1 MYIIINKLVPYINPN
16 LLLRSIQGM
25 NSEIKFDDFRVKIG
39 IGSFSVFKQLLNFLA
54 HNKIGIQLDNNG
66 KQTLLFSEM
75 DRIRASFLSLQM
87 GCDIQEC
94 SKVLSWKDF
103 EYFTSEL
110 LTMFEYS
117 TKVNIVLSK
126 PRAQLDIIGIKNDFA
141 ITIDC
146 KHWKYSNKTTLTIYA
161 EKQIRR
167 TMLWLER
174 EKKITKAIPMII
186 TLDNAIFKFINRVPV
201 VPILTLKSFLKEFD
215 KQDDSILLIRK
226 N

>member
-1 MYIIINKLVPYINPN
+1 
-16 LLLRSIQGM
+16 M
-25 NSEIKFDDFRVKIG
+25 NSEVNFDDFRIKIG

-103 EYFTSEL
+103 EYFTSKL

-174 EKKITKAIPMII
+174 EKKITQALPMII
-186 TLDNAIFKFINRVPV
+186 TLDNAIFKFINGVPV

-215 KQDDSILLIRK
+215 KQDESILLIRK

>member
-1 MYIIINKLVPYINPN
+1 MSNEVNFN
-16 LLLRSIQGM
+16 
-25 NSEIKFDDFRVKIG
+25 DFRLKTG
-39 IGSFSVFKQLLNFLA
+39 IESVAIFKQLLNFLA
-54 HNKIGIQLDNNG
+54 KNRIGISLEKNG
-66 KQTLLFSEM
+66 KQMFVFSKM
-75 DRIRASFLSLQM
+75 DRIRASLLALQL

-94 SKVLSWKDF
+94 SKLLSWKDF

-110 LTMFEYS
+110 LILFEYQ
-117 TKVNIVLSK
+117 TKVNINLSK
-126 PRAQLDIIGIKNDFA
+126 PRAQLDVIGIKNDFA

-174 EKKITKAIPMII
+174 EKKITQALPMII
-186 TLDNAIFKFINRVPV
+186 TLDNAIFKFINGVPI

-215 KQDDSILLIRK
+215 KHDESILLIKK

>member
-1 MYIIINKLVPYINPN
+1 VHIIINKLVPYINPN

-54 HNKIGIQLDNNG
+54 HNKIGIQLDTNG
-66 KQTLLFSEM
+66 KQTLLFSEI

-186 TLDNAIFKFINRVPV
+186 TLDNAIFKFINGVPV

>member
-1 MYIIINKLVPYINPN
+1 MSDEVN
-16 LLLRSIQGM
+16 L
-25 NSEIKFDDFRVKIG
+25 NDFRLKTG
-39 IGSFSVFKQLLNFLA
+39 IESVAIFKQLINFLA
-54 HNKIGIQLDNNG
+54 KNRIGIRLDKNG
-66 KQTLLFSEM
+66 KQMLIFSKM
-75 DRIRASFLSLQM
+75 DRIRASLLSLQL

-94 SKVLSWKDF
+94 SKLLSWKDF

-110 LTMFEYS
+110 LSLFEYQ
-117 TKVNIVLSK
+117 TKVNIILSK
-126 PRAQLDIIGIKNDFA
+126 PRAQLDVIGIKNDFA

-174 EKKITKAIPMII
+174 EKKITQALPMII
-186 TLDNAIFKFINRVPV
+186 TLDNATFKFINGVPV

-215 KQDDSILLIRK
+215 KHDESILLIK
-226 N
+226 KT

>member
-1 MYIIINKLVPYINPN
+1 VHIIINKVVPYINPN

-54 HNKIGIQLDNNG
+54 HNKIGIQLDTNG
-66 KQTLLFSEM
+66 KQTLLFSEI

-117 TKVNIVLSK
+117 TKVNIVLSQ

-186 TLDNAIFKFINRVPV
+186 TLDNAIFKFINGVPV

-215 KQDDSILLIRK
+215 KQDESILLIRK